1 MSPRSVI
8 SGVMS
13 RPQFIRFV
21 EPVRPEMPLGPT
33 EDERAKIAEHLDY
46 LEEELAAGN
55 LILCGRTYEPP
66 YIGISIFEAD
76 DAAAAERFAY
86 SDPAVKA
93 GVFRVVRVQAYR
105 VAMQR
110 GVEMD

>member
-1 MSPRSVI
+1 
-8 SGVMS
+8 MS

-33 EDERAKIAEHLDY
+33 DEERVKISEHLDY
-46 LEEELAAGN
+46 LEEQLAAGN

-76 DAAAAERFAY
+76 DAEAAIQFSEN
-86 SDPAVKA
+86 DPAVKA
-93 GVFRVVRVQAYR
+93 GVFRIVRVQSYR
-105 VAMQR
+105 VALQR
-110 GVEMD
+110 SLGAD